1 MASELNQEIDYV
13 PPPYYNEQNYSTREL
28 RIPAIHSASHTA
40 KAYEYDPNDV
50 NIGHLSVNDNVQ
62 RTQSPGF
69 NGYTNQDAASLY
81 SQSSDPRLSQGAI
94 PATLNPMFAARPL
107 DPESSAD
114 DGRSIRSFD
123 TASMNNQLPIANAPI
138 MPNFYAG
145 AAPQMMAYGGYPPF
159 YSSPDNIYTNPHP
172 QMYSIPPGY
181 NIPPPPLQAGQNR
194 SKTSLNSLR
203 TPTLPTRQPKA
214 QVKNEMPYNRAF
226 VDDYRTRVKGDP
238 DPEAQ
243 FAYARYLIT
252 AAKKIFTDEA
262 PTNPKSAHKYR
273 DSLLTE
279 SIKVIKKLA
288 MQTKPGYVEAQFF
301 LANCLGSGALGLQTD
316 QQKAYDLY
324 LTAAK
329 RNHGPSTYRAAVCN
343 ELGVGTKKDIARS
356 CELYR
361 KAATLGETAAMYKI
375 GVILLN
381 GLLGV
386 NRNAKDAI
394 IWFNR
399 AAQQADEENPHALHE
414 LALLY
419 EHPVAGAL
427 TQDDKIAFDLFSQAA
442 QYGYAPSQFKL
453 GTAYEYGNL
462 TCPVDPRRSIAWYT
476 RAAEKGHSE
485 AELALS
491 GWYLTGSES
500 VLKQSDSEAFLWAR
514 RAANQGQAKA
524 EYAVGYYSE
533 VGIGVKQ
540 DLELAKKWYMR
551 AAQKGNQRASQR
563 LAELKRLGNQRKNGG
578 RPTRQQARDEGC
590 IIS

>member
-1 MASELNQEIDYV
+1 MATELNQEIDYV
-13 PPPYYNEQNYSTREL
+13 PPPYYNEQNYQNT
-28 RIPAIHSASHTA
+28 
-40 KAYEYDPNDV
+40 YEYDPNDL
-50 NIGHLSVNDNVQ
+50 NMSHLSVNDNLQ
-62 RTQSPGF
+62 RTQSPGL
-69 NGYTNQDAASLY
+69 NTYANQDAASMY
-81 SQSSDPRLSQGAI
+81 SQSSDPRLSAG
-94 PATLNPMFAARPL
+94 PFPPSFNPMYVARP
-107 DPESSAD
+107 PEQELAD

-123 TASMNNQLPIANAPI
+123 TASLAPNQFPNPTV
-138 MPNFYAG
+138 MPNFYPG
-145 AAPQMMAYGGYPPF
+145 HPQMMGYGGYPPF
-159 YSSPDNIYTNPHP
+159 YSTPDNVYTSHP

-181 NIPPPPLQAGQNR
+181 NMPPPPPPLQAAQNR
-194 SKTSLNSLR
+194 SKTSLHSLR
-203 TPTLPTRQPKA
+203 TPTLPTRQPPKA

-252 AAKKIFTDEA
+252 AAKKIFTDES

-273 DSLLTE
+273 DALLTE

-288 MQTKPGYVEAQFF
+288 MQAKPGYCEAQFF

-399 AAQQADEENPHALHE
+399 AAQQADEDNPHALHE

-427 TQDDKIAFDLFSQAA
+427 TQDDKVAYELFSQAA
-442 QYGYAPSQFKL
+442 HYGYAPSQFKL

-476 RAAEKGHSE
+476 RAAEKGHAE

-491 GWYLTGSES
+491 GWYLTGSEG

-514 RAANQGQAKA
+514 RAANQGQANA

-540 DLELAKKWYMR
+540 DLELAKKWYTR

-563 LAELKRLGNQRKNGG
+563 LIELKRLGNQRKNGG

>member
-1 MASELNQEIDYV
+1 MASELNQEIEYV
-13 PPPYYNEQNYSTREL
+13 PPPYYNEQNY
-28 RIPAIHSASHTA
+28 
-40 KAYEYDPNDV
+40 AYEYDPNDI
-50 NIGHLSVNDNVQ
+50 NIGHLSVNENVQ
-62 RTQSPGF
+62 RAHSPAL
-69 NGYTNQDAASLY
+69 NGYTNPDAASMY
-81 SQSSDPRLSQGAI
+81 SQSSDPRLSQGAF
-94 PATLNPMFAARPL
+94 PASFNPMFVARPPE
-107 DPESSAD
+107 PESAAD

-123 TASMNNQLPIANAPI
+123 TASVNNQLPVANAP
-138 MPNFYAG
+138 MVPNFYAG
-145 AAPQMMAYGGYPPF
+145 AAPQMMPYSGYPPF
-159 YSSPDNIYTNPHP
+159 YSNPDNVYTSPHP
-172 QMYSIPPGY
+172 QMYSSIPPGY
-181 NIPPPPLQAGQNR
+181 NIPPPPPMQTSQNR
-194 SKTSLNSLR
+194 SKTSLSSLR
-203 TPTLPTRQPKA
+203 TPTLPTRQPKT

-252 AAKKIFTDEA
+252 AAKKIYTDESPA
-262 PTNPKSAHKYR
+262 NPKSAHKYR
-273 DSLLTE
+273 DSLLAE
-279 SIKVIKKLA
+279 SIKVTKKLA
-288 MQTKPGYVEAQFF
+288 TQLKPGYVEAQFF
-301 LANCLGSGALGLQTD
+301 LANCLGSGSLGLQTD

-324 LTAAK
+324 ITAAK

-343 ELGVGTKKDIARS
+343 ELGVGTKKDVARS

-427 TQDDKIAFDLFSQAA
+427 VQDDNVAFDLFSQAA

-491 GWYLTGSES
+491 GWYLTGSEG
-500 VLKQSDSEAFLWAR
+500 VLKQSDAEAFLWAR

-540 DLELAKKWYMR
+540 DLELAKKWYLR
-551 AAQKGNQRASQR
+551 ASQKGNQRASQR
-563 LAELKRLGNQRKNGG
+563 IAELKRLGNQRKNGN

-590 IIS
+590 IIT

>member
-1 MASELNQEIDYV
+1 MNDYSHDSNDLTLN
-13 PPPYYNEQNYSTREL
+13 
-28 RIPAIHSASHTA
+28 
-40 KAYEYDPNDV
+40 
-50 NIGHLSVNDNVQ
+50 HLSINDRQ
-62 RTQSPGF
+62 PTRTQSPSVISTP
-69 NGYTNQDAASLY
+69 YTNHDTASMY
-81 SQSSDPRLSQGAI
+81 STGSDPRRSTG
-94 PATLNPMFAARPL
+94 PYPNSFNPMYFPRQP
-107 DPESSAD
+107 DETD
-114 DGRSIRSFD
+114 DARSIRSFD
-123 TASMNNQLPIANAPI
+123 ASNLPMANHPMPMGSFYGNAP
-138 MPNFYAG
+138 PWPTY
-145 AAPQMMAYGGYPPF
+145 GYPPF
-159 YSSPDNIYTNPHP
+159 YSAPNDSTLYPQHP
-172 QMYSIPPGY
+172 MYSM
-181 NIPPPPLQAGQNR
+181 PPPPPPPGPGAYNMPPPPTLTSSHNK
-194 SKTSLNSLR
+194 SVTSLNSLR
-203 TPTLPTRQPKA
+203 TPSTNTRPTNKA
-214 QVKNEMPYNRAF
+214 QAIKNEMPYNRSF

-252 AAKKIFTDEA
+252 AAKKIYEDES

-288 MQTKPGYVEAQFF
+288 MQTKPGYCDAQFF

-386 NRNAKDAI
+386 NRNARDAI

-399 AAQQADEENPHALHE
+399 AAQQADEDNPHALHE

-427 TQDDKIAFDLFSQAA
+427 VQDDTVAYELFSQAA
-442 QYGYAPSQFKL
+442 QLGYSPSQFKL
-453 GTAYEYGNL
+453 GTAFEYGNL

-491 GWYLTGSES
+491 GWYLTGSEG
-500 VLKQSDSEAFLWAR
+500 VLKQSDSEAYLWAR
-514 RAANQGQAKA
+514 RAANQNLAKA

-540 DLELAKKWYMR
+540 ELEIAKRWYMR
-551 AAQKGNQRASQR
+551 AAQKGNQRAMQR
-563 LAELKRLGNQRKNGG
+563 LQELKRLGNQRKNGG